1 MKKDL
6 LCCRWPMF
14 GFRIDVDVRRKLRIW
29 SIRHDIAVAEVARG
43 LIEIL
48 LDERDEMGA
57 LLQERLMGE

>member
-1 MKKDL
+1 MI
-6 LCCRWPMF
+6 P
-14 GFRIDVDVRRKLRIW
+14 VR
-29 SIRHDIAVAEVARG
+29 AVAEVVRG